1 MLTQQRKIL
10 DNVILTH
17 ATTSCVYTYNTVLE
31 TLYQTWLDGS
41 GHVINYD
48 PDSER
53 GRKLISMIARKGF
66 AKKVA

>member
-1 MLTQQRKIL
+1 MQRKII
-10 DNVILTH
+10 DDVVLTH
-17 ATTSCVYTYNTVLE
+17 ATTSCVYTYNTPSNK
-31 TLYQTWLDGS
+31 LYQTWLDGS

-53 GRKLISMIARKGF
+53 GRKLVSMIARKGF